1 MTDAESNAAFETVVF
16 AKSNQKQP
24 SSRMVAAVNAFFR
37 AIDPNEG
44 QKAVESAVGWR
55 EIAAQRLLIGLIK
68 DLSKDELT
76 KAENALKSIAGT
88 FASVRWVGGDWKA
101 FVARDGQT
109 AEKVIDEQ
117 MTKDFKSGR
126 LSMGALID
134 RIYPNGIPSGILS
147 PQEEQHNRGCRR

>member
-1 MTDAESNAAFETVVF
+1 MTEAESNAAFETVVF

-24 SSRMVAAVNAFFR
+24 SSRMVAAINAFFH

-55 EIAAQRLLIGLIK
+55 EIAAQRLLIGLIR
-68 DLSKDELT
+68 DLSSDDLA
-76 KAENALKSIAGT
+76 KAENALKTIAGT
-88 FASVRWVGGDWKA
+88 FAAVRWVGGDWRA
-101 FVARDGQT
+101 YVARDGQT

-117 MTKDFKSGR
+117 TAKDFNSGR
-126 LSMGALID
+126 FSMGDLID

-147 PQEEQHNRGCRR
+147 PQEEQRSRGCRR